1 MANGQSVRAAVFS
14 GPGAVAVE
22 ELELEQ
28 PRRGEVLVRL
38 GASGVCHS
46 DLHVVDG
53 DWPRPS
59 PVVMGHEGAGVVEA
73 VGEDVRDV
81 AVGDTVVLSWF
92 YSCRRCESCMAGRA
106 WMCTGTRAGESV
118 MEDGT
123 TRFRRAS
130 GEDVYTYVGVGSMAE
145 RTVVPESG
153 AVRVPAEVPAEV
165 AALIGC
171 AVTTGAGAVLNT
183 ARVPA
188 GSSVVVIGAGGVGL
202 SAIMG
207 AALAGAERIVA
218 VDRAEPKHALALEV
232 GATHAV
238 SSPDEARELVGDGAD
253 FAFEAIGLVETI
265 EALPSLIRAGG
276 TAVLIGMPPYGVRAS
291 FDVYPFIDTGKAL
304 VGSIY
309 GGSVPAVEFPR
320 LAGLYLAGKL
330 PVDKLISHRIG
341 LDDLDEAFE
350 AMRKGE
356 RARSV
361 IIFDA

>member
-1 MANGQSVRAAVFS
+1 VANAQAVRAAVFS
-14 GPGAVAVE
+14 GPGEVAIE
-22 ELELEQ
+22 ELELEE

-53 DWPRPS
+53 DWPRPA

-81 AVGDTVVLSWF
+81 AVGDSVVLSWF

-123 TRFRRAS
+123 TRFRRAD
-130 GEDVYTYVGVGSMAE
+130 GQDVFTYVGVGSMAE

-153 AVRVPAEVPAEV
+153 AIRVPAEVPAEV

-183 ARVPA
+183 AQVPPGA
-188 GSSVVVIGAGGVGL
+188 SVVVIGAGGVGL

-207 AALAGAERIVA
+207 AALAGAEPIVA
-218 VDRAEPKHALALEV
+218 VERAEAKHALALEV

-238 SSPDEARELVGDGAD
+238 TSAEEAREVVGGAGAD

-265 EALPSLIRAGG
+265 EALPGLLRPGG

-320 LAGLYLAGKL
+320 LAALYLAGKL
-330 PVDKLISHRIG
+330 PVDKLVSHRIG
-341 LDDLDEAFE
+341 LDDLDDAFE
-350 AMRKGE
+350 AMRRAE

-361 IIFDA
+361 IVF

>member
-1 MANGQSVRAAVFS
+1 
-14 GPGAVAVE
+14 
-22 ELELEQ
+22 
-28 PRRGEVLVRL
+28 
-38 GASGVCHS
+38 
-46 DLHVVDG
+46 
-53 DWPRPS
+53 
-59 PVVMGHEGAGVVEA
+59 
-73 VGEDVRDV
+73 
-81 AVGDTVVLSWF
+81 
-92 YSCRRCESCMAGRA
+92 MAGRA

-123 TRFRRAS
+123 TRFRRAD
-130 GEDVYTYVGVGSMAE
+130 GQDVFTYVGVCSMAE

-153 AVRVPAEVPAEV
+153 AIRVPAEVPAEV

-183 ARVPA
+183 AQVPPGA
-188 GSSVVVIGAGGVGL
+188 SVVVIGAGGVGL

-207 AALAGAERIVA
+207 AALAGAEPIVA
-218 VDRAEPKHALALEV
+218 VERAEAKHALALEV

-238 SSPDEARELVGDGAD
+238 TSAEEARELVGGGAD

-265 EALPSLIRAGG
+265 EALPGLLRPGG

-320 LAGLYLAGKL
+320 LPALYLAGKL
-330 PVDKLISHRIG
+330 PVDQLVSHRIA

-350 AMRKGE
+350 AMRRAE

-361 IIFDA
+361 IVFD

>member
-1 MANGQSVRAAVFS
+1 VANAQAVRAAVLS
-14 GPGAVAVE
+14 GPGEVAIE
-22 ELELEQ
+22 ELELEE

-53 DWPRPS
+53 DWPRPA

-81 AVGDTVVLSWF
+81 AVGDSVVLSWF

-123 TRFRRAS
+123 TRFRRAD
-130 GEDVYTYVGVGSMAE
+130 GQDVFTYVGVGSMAE

-153 AVRVPAEVPAEV
+153 AIRVPAEVPAEV

-183 ARVPA
+183 AQVPPGA
-188 GSSVVVIGAGGVGL
+188 SVVVIGAGGVGL

-207 AALAGAERIVA
+207 AALAGAEPIVA
-218 VDRAEPKHALALEV
+218 VERAEAKHALALEV

-238 SSPDEARELVGDGAD
+238 TSAEEAREVVGGAGAD

-265 EALPSLIRAGG
+265 EALPGLLRPGG

-320 LAGLYLAGKL
+320 LAALYLAGKL
-330 PVDKLISHRIG
+330 PVDKLVSHRIG
-341 LDDLDEAFE
+341 LDDLDDAFE
-350 AMRKGE
+350 TMRRAE

-361 IIFDA
+361 IVF

>member
-1 MANGQSVRAAVFS
+1 VANAQSVRAAVFS

-22 ELELEQ
+22 ELELES

-53 DWPRPS
+53 DWPRPA

-81 AVGDTVVLSWF
+81 AVGDTVILSWF

-123 TRFRRAS
+123 TRFRRAD
-130 GEDVYTYVGVGSMAE
+130 GQGVFTYVGVGSMAE

-153 AVRVPAEVPAEV
+153 AIRVPAEVPAEV

-183 ARVPA
+183 AQVPPGA
-188 GSSVVVIGAGGVGL
+188 SVVVIGAGGVGL

-207 AALAGAERIVA
+207 AALAGAEPIVA
-218 VDRAEPKHALALEV
+218 VERAEAKHALALEV

-238 SSPDEARELVGDGAD
+238 TSAEEARELVGGGAD

-265 EALPSLIRAGG
+265 EALPGLLRPGG

-320 LAGLYLAGKL
+320 LAALYLAGKL
-330 PVDKLISHRIG
+330 PVDKLVSHRIA

-350 AMRKGE
+350 AMRRAE

-361 IIFDA
+361 IVFD

>member
-1 MANGQSVRAAVFS
+1 VANAQAVRAAVFS
-14 GPGAVAVE
+14 GPGEVAIE
-22 ELELEQ
+22 ELELEE

-53 DWPRPS
+53 DWPRPA
-59 PVVMGHEGAGVVEA
+59 PVVMGHEGAGVIEA

-81 AVGDTVVLSWF
+81 AVGDSVVLSWF

-123 TRFRRAS
+123 TRFRRAD
-130 GEDVYTYVGVGSMAE
+130 GQDVFTYVGVGSMAE

-153 AVRVPAEVPAEV
+153 AIRVPAEVPAEV

-171 AVTTGAGAVLNT
+171 AVTTGVGAVLNT
-183 ARVPA
+183 AQVPPGA
-188 GSSVVVIGAGGVGL
+188 SVVVIGAGGVGL

-207 AALAGAERIVA
+207 AALAGAEPIVA
-218 VDRAEPKHALALEV
+218 VERAEAKHALALEV

-238 SSPDEARELVGDGAD
+238 TSAEEAREVVGGAGAD

-265 EALPSLIRAGG
+265 EALPGLLRPGG

-320 LAGLYLAGKL
+320 LAALYLAGKL
-330 PVDKLISHRIG
+330 PVDKLVSHRIG
-341 LDDLDEAFE
+341 LDDLDDAFE
-350 AMRKGE
+350 AMRRAE

-361 IIFDA
+361 IVF